1 MRLINTRTLALAEFF
16 GDEIPRY
23 AIVSHTWSHDEVTF
37 QDWKEDLCVA
47 REREGFR
54 KIDMARI
61 QAIDDG
67 LDYLWIDTCCIN
79 KESSAEL
86 SEAINSM
93 FAWYECAV
101 RCYAY
106 LSDVDHAER
115 LDGPAGDAEHSFDI
129 LSRSLWFTRGWTL
142 QELLAPREVL
152 FFARGW
158 SLLGTRKLLAGVIQR
173 ITNIDWKYLQPR
185 SRKRLSDASV
195 AERMSWL
202 SCRKTTRKEDMAYC
216 MLGIFDINMPLLYGE
231 GAKAFARL
239 QEEILKTSTDQSL
252 FCWSWTESD
261 PGSWVSM
268 LAPSPRNFRNGQD
281 YHPAHDASSRPV
293 PYSMTNFGLSIQLM
307 LVRPA
312 NIRIS
317 NFGFRPPECIGI
329 LSASTKGG
337 HLIGVPLES
346 TGLVDTYR
354 VVRDFPRPIS
364 LRWNTRDLGLLKS
377 GSSLKVEV
385 HDIFVPS
392 KAPGSDLGIVQLKPH
407 DSSFHLGEYAI
418 MLLVMHSRGSGVEI
432 FTRIE
437 AIPRYTDSM
446 AGFITMKKFKVPP
459 SPTTTTTA
467 TTGPNSG
474 PNSAVFNAVEA
485 HGALVRLHANSLS
498 QKDGALWMLFGV
510 LVNKAGQSWWI
521 FRYLDGLA
529 STSGSSASSSSLS
542 SSSSPM
548 TEANLERLLRDAATN
563 WQPSYR
569 AKAYVSP
576 QAVESRRVTKR
587 DAITI
592 TFGPEFRAEVNDRK
606 TIAKA
611 AHLIVSGVTAGLK
624 TSETI

>member
-23 AIVSHTWSHDEVTF
+23 AIVSHTWGHDEVTF

-47 REREGFR
+47 RERQGFR
-54 KIDMARI
+54 KIDLARI

-106 LSDVDHAER
+106 LSDTEHWDIDHSGR
-115 LDGPAGDAEHSFDI
+115 LAGPAGDAEHSFNV

-142 QELLAPREVL
+142 QELLAPKEVL

-158 SLLGTRKLLAGVIQR
+158 RLLGTRKLLAGVIQR

-185 SRKRLSDASV
+185 SRQRLSDASV

-268 LAPSPRNFRNGQD
+268 LAPSPRNFRNGQN
-281 YHPAHDASSRPV
+281 YHPAYDASSRPV
-293 PYSMTNFGLSIQLM
+293 PYSMTNFGLRIQLT
-307 LVRPA
+307 LIRPA
-312 NIRIS
+312 DIRIS

-329 LSASTKGG
+329 LSASTKDG
-337 HLIGVPLES
+337 HLIGVLLES

-354 VVRDFPRPIS
+354 VVRDFPRLIS
-364 LRWNTRDLGLLKS
+364 LRWTTHDLGLLKT
-377 GSSLKVEV
+377 GSLKVEV

-418 MLLVMHSRGSGVEI
+418 MLLVMHNRGSGVDI

-446 AGFITMKKFKVPP
+446 AGFIAMKKFKLPQ
-459 SPTTTTTA
+459 SPTTTTTTA
-467 TTGPNSG
+467 T
-474 PNSAVFNAVEA
+474 NSAVFNAIEA

-510 LVNKAGQSWWI
+510 LVNKVGQSWWI

-529 STSGSSASSSSLS
+529 STSGSSASSSSFS
-542 SSSSPM
+542 M

-569 AKAYVSP
+569 AKTHASP

-611 AHLIVSGVTAGLK
+611 AHLIVSGVAAGLR
-624 TSETI
+624 TADTI

>member
-23 AIVSHTWSHDEVTF
+23 AIVSHTWGHDEVTF

-47 REREGFR
+47 RERQGFR
-54 KIDMARI
+54 KIDLARI

-106 LSDVDHAER
+106 LSDIEHWDTDRSGR
-115 LDGPAGDAEHSFDI
+115 LDGPTGDAEHSFNV

-142 QELLAPREVL
+142 QELLAPKEVL

-158 SLLGTRKLLAGVIQR
+158 RLMGTRKLLAGVIQR

-185 SRKRLSDASV
+185 SRQRLSDASV

-281 YHPAHDASSRPV
+281 YHPAYDASSRPV
-293 PYSMTNFGLSIQLM
+293 PYSMTNFGLSIQLT
-307 LVRPA
+307 LIRPA
-312 NIRIS
+312 DIRIS

-329 LSASTKGG
+329 LSASTKDG

-354 VVRDFPRPIS
+354 VVRDFPRLIS
-364 LRWNTRDLGLLKS
+364 LRWTTHDLGLLKT
-377 GSSLKVEV
+377 GSLKVEV
-385 HDIFVPS
+385 RDIFVPS
-392 KAPGSDLGIVQLKPH
+392 KAPGSDLGIVQLIPH

-418 MLLVMHSRGSGVEI
+418 MLLVMHNRGSGVEI

-446 AGFITMKKFKVPP
+446 AGFITMKKFILPQ
-459 SPTTTTTA
+459 SPTTTTTTA
-467 TTGPNSG
+467 T
-474 PNSAVFNAVEA
+474 NSAVFNAIEA

-529 STSGSSASSSSLS
+529 STSGSSAPSSSFS
-542 SSSSPM
+542 M
-548 TEANLERLLRDAATN
+548 TEANLERLLQDAATN

-569 AKAYVSP
+569 VKTHASA

-611 AHLIVSGVTAGLK
+611 AHLIFSGVAAGLK
-624 TSETI
+624 TADTI

>member
-23 AIVSHTWSHDEVTF
+23 AIVSHTWGHDEVTF
-37 QDWKEDLCVA
+37 QHWTEDLCVA
-47 REREGFR
+47 RERQGFR
-54 KIDMARI
+54 KIDLARI

-93 FAWYECAV
+93 FTWYECAV

-106 LSDVDHAER
+106 LSDIEHWVIDQPGR
-115 LDGPAGDAEHSFDI
+115 LDGPTGDAEHSFNV

-142 QELLAPREVL
+142 QELLAPKEVL

-158 SLLGTRKLLAGVIQR
+158 RLLGTRKLLAGVIQR

-185 SRKRLSDASV
+185 SRQRLSDASV

-281 YHPAHDASSRPV
+281 YHPAYDASSRPV
-293 PYSMTNFGLSIQLM
+293 PYSMTNFGLSIQLT
-307 LVRPA
+307 VIRPA
-312 NIRIS
+312 DIRIS

-329 LSASTKGG
+329 LSASTKDG

-354 VVRDFPRPIS
+354 VIRDFPRLIS
-364 LRWNTRDLGLLKS
+364 LRWTTHDLGLLKS
-377 GSSLKVEV
+377 GSLKVEV

-407 DSSFHLGEYAI
+407 DSNFHLGEYAI
-418 MLLVMHSRGSGVEI
+418 MLLVMHNRGSGVDI

-446 AGFITMKKFKVPP
+446 AGFITMKKFKLPQ
-459 SPTTTTTA
+459 SLTTTTTTA
-467 TTGPNSG
+467 T
-474 PNSAVFNAVEA
+474 NSAVFNAIEA

-529 STSGSSASSSSLS
+529 STSGSSASSSAFS
-542 SSSSPM
+542 M

-569 AKAYVSP
+569 AKTHASP

-611 AHLIVSGVTAGLK
+611 AHLIVSGVAAGLK
-624 TSETI
+624 AADTI

>member
-1 MRLINTRTLALAEFF
+1 MRLINTRTLALTEFF

-23 AIVSHTWSHDEVTF
+23 AIVSHTWGLDEVTF
-37 QDWKEDLCVA
+37 QDWEDLCVA
-47 REREGFR
+47 RERQGFR
-54 KIDMARI
+54 KIDLARI

-106 LSDVDHAER
+106 LSDVENWDCPDDTG
-115 LDGPAGDAEHSFDI
+115 DGEDSFNV
-129 LSRSLWFTRGWTL
+129 LSQSLWFTRGWTL

-152 FFARGW
+152 FFTRGW
-158 SLLGTRKLLAGVIQR
+158 HLLGTRKLLAGVIQR
-173 ITNIDWKYLQPR
+173 ITNIDRKYLQPR

-202 SCRKTTRKEDMAYC
+202 SCRKTTRKEDLAYC

-281 YHPAHDASSRPV
+281 YHPAYDASSRPV
-293 PYSMTNFGLSIQLM
+293 PYSMTNFGLSIQLT
-307 LVRPA
+307 LIRPA
-312 NIRIS
+312 DIRIS
-317 NFGFRPPECIGI
+317 NFGFRPPEYIGI

-346 TGLVDTYR
+346 TGVVDTYR

-364 LRWNTRDLGLLKS
+364 LRWNVHDLSLMKS
-377 GSSLKVEV
+377 GSLKVEV

-418 MLLVMHSRGSGVEI
+418 MLLIMHSRGSGVEI

-446 AGFITMKKFKVPP
+446 AGFITMKKFKLYP
-459 SPTTTTTA
+459 SPTTTTRTS
-467 TTGPNSG
+467 P
-474 PNSAVFNAVEA
+474 SAESNVFDAVEA

-510 LVNKAGQSWWI
+510 LVNKEGQSRWI
-521 FRYLDGLA
+521 FRYLDGFA
-529 STSGSSASSSSLS
+529 DASSRA
-542 SSSSPM
+542 PM

-592 TFGPEFRAEVNDRK
+592 TLGPEFRAEVNDRK
-606 TIAKA
+606 TVAKA
-611 AHLIVSGVTAGLK
+611 AHLIVSSFAAGLK
-624 TSETI
+624 TADTI